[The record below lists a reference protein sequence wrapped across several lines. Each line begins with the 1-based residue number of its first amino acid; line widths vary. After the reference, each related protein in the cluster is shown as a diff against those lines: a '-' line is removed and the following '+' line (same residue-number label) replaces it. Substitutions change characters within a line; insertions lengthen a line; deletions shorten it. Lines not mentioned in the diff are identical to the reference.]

1 MRDSEAV
8 LALRRELG
16 VRLKALR
23 LAAGYTQ
30 PQLARTTGYSRS
42 TISTVEGGG
51 QNVPLTFWERCD
63 QVLETGGALTAEFGR
78 VEGQRDAERR
88 ELARREAAARAGA
101 LRAVHLAGPGQLGPG
116 PHALSLADAARA
128 YQDVGWPVEQT
139 GGRLVLV
146 TGDAVD
152 ALEVPRAAG
161 VLAVRWWL
169 FTGGAQDEVRG
180 LPTLPPPQESLAVVT
195 AGDRFWFLVQAG
207 AFPWRD
213 PAVTATDVGHESLQA
228 AVSWHARG
236 SAIPLPPS
244 PFGSDRQ
251 AAEWVRLPAAGI
263 RLADPVALLDLLAK
277 AVAAI
282 SGSGRGLTMPGGVP
296 VVPAVPPGRL
306 GSAGSNW

>member
-1 MRDSEAV
+1 MGCAQPALPRPSRFGSPTIPPGRGRPAGPHFRAPASRDQVSTRRDGSRVRDSEAV

-116 PHALSLADAARA
+116 PHALSLADAATA

-146 TGDAVD
+146 TGDGVD
-152 ALEVPRAAG
+152 ALEAPRAAG

-169 FTGGAQDEVRG
+169 FTGGAQDGVPG
-180 LPTLPPPQESLAVVT
+180 LPALPPPAALLAACT
-195 AGDRFWFLVQAG
+195 AG
-207 AFPWRD
+207 
-213 PAVTATDVGHESLQA
+213 
-228 AVSWHARG
+228 ARY
-236 SAIPLPPS
+236 
-244 PFGSDRQ
+244 R
-251 AAEWVRLPAAGI
+251 VRGCA
-263 RLADPVALLDLLAK
+263 
-277 AVAAI
+277 
-282 SGSGRGLTMPGGVP
+282 
-296 VVPAVPPGRL
+296 
-306 GSAGSNW
+306 